1 MMLLM
6 LQKMRLKVKLDY
18 NAKVS
23 EIEKNILLVLIIIN
37 SRITYLMQR

>member
-6 LQKMRLKVKLDY
+6 LQKMRLKMKSDY

-23 EIEKNILLVLIIIN
+23 EIEKIF
-37 SRITYLMQR
+37 Y